1 MLPWDGLN
9 VELVLT
15 AQSRLSTPDEC
26 WLLAYFLLVRSEMSE
41 ESRSFECLLKGVQ
54 QIFDGLITM
63 ARVLFQSA
71 EYHALKRARKRGI
84 EEGRSHWLCF
94 PMMQADLPIAWP
106 IEWHVAGKHLV
117 EKDPHRVHLAALIHV
132 SL

>member
-1 MLPWDGLN
+1 MLD
-9 VELVLT
+9 
-15 AQSRLSTPDEC
+15 
-26 WLLAYFLLVRSEMSE
+26 

-54 QIFDGLITM
+54 HIFDGLIPM
-63 ARVLFQSA
+63 ARVLLQCA

-84 EEGRSHWLCF
+84 EQGRSHWLCF
-94 PMMQADLPIAWP
+94 PMMQADLPIAWS

-117 EKDPHRVHLAALIHV
+117 EKDAHRVHLAALIHV